1 MKQLYYGLM
10 VLCLM
15 AAAAPF
21 AAHAAEMKF
30 GGEFRARGFYTDNL
44 SDLNSGIKDREL
56 FNDDRFRL
64 KVSATEGLATG
75 VVLVD
80 FFNGSNGQ
88 DVAALNS
95 TPTGNGTGDRT
106 SGSTGFGGSLD
117 TVRLKEAYLRVS
129 WPEVHLV
136 AGRQGVTLGHGLILD
151 DTADAFSIA
160 VPIGWASLTVMDL
173 LIYTP
178 SSRGSGNSSAYLADL
193 NLAPTAGFKSSLFAL
208 LLKDRGPNLF
218 FGPTPFFNP
227 CGIGSTGACALKDF
241 GDHEAT
247 MAVLGWAM
255 DHKGPAFRWATEL
268 NYLKGSIRT
277 NQPLFPNNPTGRGID
292 LHGAN
297 ALGQFGWMGGRMDVL
312 FTGLYS
318 TGQKPNQLPPAGRKL
333 NINAVS
339 PNFVL
344 GNILVNNETV
354 SDRDGGNIG
363 GLTAAKLAVG
373 WRPGGAIR
381 GELAG
386 IRAQMTE
393 RPASGAS
400 RDLGWELDSNA
411 FWQMDPSLLLTGGFG
426 ILFPGD
432 AWITLK
438 GPGATDP
445 AFKFST
451 KLTYAF

>member
-1 MKQLYYGLM
+1 
-10 VLCLM
+10 
-15 AAAAPF
+15 PF

-30 GGEFRARGFYTDNL
+30 GGEFRTRGFYTDNL
-44 SDLNSGIKDREL
+44 SDLNSGIKDREV

-64 KVSATEGLATG
+64 KVSAAEGLATG

-80 FFNGSNGQ
+80 FFNGSSGQ
-88 DVAALNS
+88 DVATLNS

-106 SGSTGFGGSLD
+106 SGSAGFGGSLD

-160 VPIGWASLTVMDL
+160 IPMGWASLTVMDL

-178 SSRGSGNSSAYLADL
+178 PSRGSGNSSVYLADL
-193 NLAPTAGFKSSLFAL
+193 NLAPTAGLKSSLFAL

-227 CGIGSTGACALKDF
+227 CGIGSTGACPISDF
-241 GDHEAT
+241 GGDYAT
-247 MAVLGWAM
+247 VAVLGWAM
-255 DHKGPAFRWATEL
+255 DQHGPALRWATEV

-277 NQPLFPNNPTGRGID
+277 HEATTLNPDGRGIEMK
-292 LHGAN
+292 GIN
-297 ALGQFGWMGGRMDVL
+297 GLGQIGGTLRQIDIQL
-312 FTGLYS
+312 TGLYAS
-318 TGQKPNQLPPAGRKL
+318 GQKAKDLPQTKTGRKL
-333 NINAVS
+333 NINAIS

-344 GNILVNNETV
+344 GNILTNNETV

-363 GLTAAKLAVG
+363 GLTSAKLALG
-373 WRPGGAIR
+373 WIPGGAIR

-386 IRAQMTE
+386 IRAWTTE

-400 RDLGWELDSNA
+400 RDLGWELDANA
-411 FWQMDPSLLLTGGFG
+411 FWRMDPSLLLTGGFG

-445 AFKFST
+445 SLKFST
-451 KLTYAF
+451 KLTYTF